1 MTLAVLVIAAACLLA
16 PPSLAAPWLRT
27 RGHGRVINGTE
38 ADIADFPWMVSL
50 QILDDHVC
58 GASIISSTWVLTAAH
73 CVYVCQL
80 YADRHKSMR
89 AGSSS
94 RASGGV
100 RLDVAQMIKH
110 ADFQMP
116 TDEDPDVDYDIGVIQ
131 ASEPFP
137 LGTNIQ
143 VANLAA
149 DGYDAPA
156 GLPVTVTGWGDT
168 GIDYD
173 PVYLQRADM
182 HVVDRDTCRE
192 MMADVAPVTPRMV
205 CAGDP
210 TMAACHGD
218 SGSPLVDGDT
228 QIGIV
233 SWSRSDCISATAVY
247 ADVGNL
253 RAWIRNNTGV

>member
-1 MTLAVLVIAAACLLA
+1 MLNVARSRIVRGVICALTAPGRYKSGLAARASHPASAMTRAALVIAAACLLA

-73 CVYVCQL
+73 CIYVCQL

-131 ASEPFP
+131 VR
-137 LGTNIQ
+137 GHTR
-143 VANLAA
+143 V
-149 DGYDAPA
+149 
-156 GLPVTVTGWGDT
+156 
-168 GIDYD
+168 
-173 PVYLQRADM
+173 R
-182 HVVDRDTCRE
+182 
-192 MMADVAPVTPRMV
+192 
-205 CAGDP
+205 
-210 TMAACHGD
+210 
-218 SGSPLVDGDT
+218 
-228 QIGIV
+228 
-233 SWSRSDCISATAVY
+233 
-247 ADVGNL
+247 
-253 RAWIRNNTGV
+253 